1 MDGVIKLTDLI
12 PDNLNANLGTYIG
25 EKLLDTSFERFG
37 AGRSILIDKYNNIIA
52 GNKST
57 TAALENGINEAVVVE
72 TTGEKLV
79 VVKRTDI
86 DLNTKEGRE
95 MAIADNGISKQNLRW
110 DKVALTQIEERWGSD
125 PKDWGV
131 EIEKF
136 EVVEYKPSTNPVREN
151 HEITEEDVEKAKGK
165 IKEKIDVHRKT
176 QNLMDVCCPECG
188 YRFEIKRF

>member
-12 PDNLNANLGTYIG
+12 PDDQNANLGTYIG
-25 EKLLDTSFERFG
+25 EKLLDTSFEKFG

-57 TAALENGINEAVVVE
+57 TAALENGIDEAIVVE

-136 EVVEYKPSTNPVREN
+136 EAEEYKPNLNPVQGDYE
-151 HEITEEDVEKAKGK
+151 TTGEDIEKAKNK
-165 IKEKIDVHRKT
+165 IKEKIDTHRVP
-176 QNLMDVCCPECG
+176 QNLMEVCCPECG
-188 YRFEIKRF
+188 YIFEIKRY